1 DRDFM
6 MFSVC
11 VAWMIFFKLGKSVS
25 NNFSND
31 DHFKELY
38 QWNEDEK
45 FLFRATIAFAM
56 RAYTKDESYN
66 VSSVLICNE
75 TQRVSFW
82 IQVKRPNTAI
92 PVQQDLLE
100 KAIISSRN
108 RINSAFLLS
117 DKTLDVACCIGVVI
131 GIVTLGIIAIIVSGV
146 LAKKRS
152 DGACK
157 TGEAVFLCSVM
168 QICIF

>member
-1 DRDFM
+1 MSLLIKICCFVL
-6 MFSVC
+6 FQ
-11 VAWMIFFKLGKSVS
+11 
-25 NNFSND
+25 
-31 DHFKELY
+31 Y

-117 DKTLDVACCIGVVI
+117 DKTLEFVGITSTLPSPIEPSYPVWLVRLFSMSCSSAQTACVNSRNVSFSVCCIMAHCYGSHYSSA
-131 GIVTLGIIAIIVSGV
+131 VT
-146 LAKKRS
+146 
-152 DGACK
+152 
-157 TGEAVFLCSVM
+157 
-168 QICIF
+168 

>member
-1 DRDFM
+1 FPIGALVSYLSLCL
-6 MFSVC
+6 FVSLYWVNH
-11 VAWMIFFKLGKSVS
+11 KSQNLILIKICCFVL
-25 NNFSND
+25 FQ
-31 DHFKELY
+31 Y

-66 VSSVLICNE
+66 VLICNE

-82 IQVKRPNTAI
+82 IQFTSNASFPFFSYR
-92 PVQQDLLE
+92 
-100 KAIISSRN
+100 SSRN

-146 LAKKRS
+146 LCVLHNGTLLWLS
-152 DGACK
+152 
-157 TGEAVFLCSVM
+157 LL
-168 QICIF
+168 ICCHLIPLLFFFNL